1 MKRVVAISTD
11 LGVFLGTV
19 GGYAIFSKEDPIG
32 IPKAFGFSSVEE
44 AELYFEENLPK
55 TKNNVFFA
63 EVETSSKYVS
73 CVELI
78 KAGYSEYTK
87 EMLENMATPSDHYH

>member
-11 LGVFLGTV
+11 LGIFLGTV

-32 IPKAFGFSSVEE
+32 IPKAFGFASVEE

-55 TKNNVFFA
+55 TKRSVFFA
-63 EVETSSKYVS
+63 EVETKSKYVT
-73 CVELI
+73 CVDLI
-78 KAGYSEYTK
+78 KAGYEEYARDL
-87 EMLENMATPSDHYH
+87 LENMPTASDHYH